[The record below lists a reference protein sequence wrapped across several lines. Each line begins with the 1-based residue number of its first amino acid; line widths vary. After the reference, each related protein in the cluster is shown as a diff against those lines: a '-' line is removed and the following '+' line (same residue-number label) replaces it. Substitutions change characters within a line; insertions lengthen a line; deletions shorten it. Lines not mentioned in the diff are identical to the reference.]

1 MPSNTFGS
9 GIEQIVAE
17 VVIGAIFAYGAYWA
31 FAIRRALASRDY
43 RRQALWLG
51 VNCIFWIAVF
61 PDKNIFNN
69 VYNALAVGFYYS
81 FLPVLLFAWIDA
93 SVRVARR
100 SDPLL
105 RNTLHWNKLRW
116 LIWAIIAFAT
126 ISNFLLFFDNLLTG
140 IPPSGILA
148 WLGWVPSLA
157 TLLSGCPAILLSAI
171 RSKDPTF
178 RRSLKWFGMFL
189 VGFLIALVL
198 SALTFLISN

>member
-51 VNCIFWIAVF
+51 VNCIFWIALF

-81 FLPVLLFAWIDA
+81 FLPLLLFAWIDA

-116 LIWAIIAFAT
+116 LTWR
-126 ISNFLLFFDNLLTG
+126 LL
-140 IPPSGILA
+140 PS
-148 WLGWVPSLA
+148 
-157 TLLSGCPAILLSAI
+157 
-171 RSKDPTF
+171 
-178 RRSLKWFGMFL
+178 RR
-189 VGFLIALVL
+189 FLIFYCFSITA
-198 SALTFLISN
+198 